1 MWKLNNTFLK
11 NQCIKKEIKKEI
23 QKYLETN
30 KNENIKHRNLE
41 DKAKTVL
48 KQTFMA
54 IKAYVEKEQNF
65 QINNLTL
72 QLEALEK
79 EKKN

>member
-1 MWKLNNTFLK
+1 MEIKLKNMWKLNNTFLK

-48 KQTFMA
+48 K
-54 IKAYVEKEQNF
+54 
-65 QINNLTL
+65 
-72 QLEALEK
+72 
-79 EKKN
+79 

>member
-1 MWKLNNTFLK
+1 
-11 NQCIKKEIKKEI
+11 
-23 QKYLETN
+23 
-30 KNENIKHRNLE
+30 
-41 DKAKTVL
+41 
-48 KQTFMA
+48 MA

-79 EKKN
+79 EKKIKPKLIEKRNNNTRAERNEIENRQINVG

>member
-1 MWKLNNTFLK
+1 MWKLNNTCLK

-30 KNENIKHRNLE
+30 KNENIKHQNLE

-48 KQTFMA
+48 K
-54 IKAYVEKEQNF
+54 
-65 QINNLTL
+65 
-72 QLEALEK
+72 
-79 EKKN
+79 